1 MSDSDDDEAKP
12 LVPRRLSPRTLPKDL
27 SALHFVRLFASIH
40 IFFVHT
46 LTPPEF
52 SATSGGQWGRS
63 WVPFFF
69 MLSGLGVAHSR
80 LLELSNPKDDATA
93 RPSGTNKPEPPTP
106 LLPTA
111 STLLRRAASVY
122 PTHVLGV
129 LLDVFNHVHRG
140 ESIHFGTLIAELLLV
155 FAWLPTFVFIGDQPP
170 GHEFIVY
177 AYNLP
182 SWFVSVLAFY
192 WLLEPA
198 SYALATVLWRAN
210 LGLASTALS
219 RHFALLRLSVLWI
232 AWVVCWPWC
241 RFPLTWGNTS
251 WTCIEILSYL
261 HLYLYGM
268 LLAFYLHDRA
278 KRGVP
283 PSRSLA
289 SLSAALLLLVFCVD
303 LKWISAKMPSDTID
317 LWFCKTD
324 LLMPLHCM
332 LVIGLS
338 EGADP
343 LARVLSYGYLPVISR
358 NLALGVYLL
367 QTPVNQ
373 APWQEWLGRI
383 QTVSF
388 GLRRPLKSI
397 EAALK
402 LILVLCAAALCHT
415 LVQAPGSRLM
425 MRIETRL

>member
-1 MSDSDDDEAKP
+1 
-12 LVPRRLSPRTLPKDL
+12 
-27 SALHFVRLFASIH
+27 
-40 IFFVHT
+40 
-46 LTPPEF
+46 
-52 SATSGGQWGRS
+52 
-63 WVPFFF
+63 
-69 MLSGLGVAHSR
+69 
-80 LLELSNPKDDATA
+80 
-93 RPSGTNKPEPPTP
+93 
-106 LLPTA
+106 
-111 STLLRRAASVY
+111 
-122 PTHVLGV
+122 
-129 LLDVFNHVHRG
+129 
-140 ESIHFGTLIAELLLV
+140 
-155 FAWLPTFVFIGDQPP
+155 
-170 GHEFIVY
+170 
-177 AYNLP
+177 
-182 SWFVSVLAFY
+182 
-192 WLLEPA
+192 
-198 SYALATVLWRAN
+198 
-210 LGLASTALS
+210 
-219 RHFALLRLSVLWI
+219 
-232 AWVVCWPWC
+232 
-241 RFPLTWGNTS
+241 
-251 WTCIEILSYL
+251 
-261 HLYLYGM
+261 M

-343 LARVLSYGYLPVISR
+343 LARILSYGYLPVISR

-373 APWQEWLGRI
+373 APWQECLGRI

-388 GLRRPLKSI
+388 GLPQPLKSI

-402 LILVLCAAALCHT
+402 LILVLCAAALCHA

-425 MRIETRL
+425 LRLESRL